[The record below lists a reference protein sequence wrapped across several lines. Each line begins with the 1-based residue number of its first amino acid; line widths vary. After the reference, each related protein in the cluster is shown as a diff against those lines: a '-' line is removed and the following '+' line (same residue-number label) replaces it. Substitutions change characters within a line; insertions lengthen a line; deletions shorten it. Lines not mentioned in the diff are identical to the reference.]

1 MWLARSRAT
10 NTPGSVA
17 EVNVAEVNITVGISR
32 GPGVLEPTMADSPN
46 TNTPDA
52 NENTL
57 DIDSAAVTARQVVA
71 VRYGDPVD
79 ALEVVKVELPVPDPG
94 QVVVAVEAI
103 GVNPIDAK
111 IVGGFMG
118 TDESALPRP
127 VGNEFAGTVR
137 AVGPG
142 TDGLAVG
149 DPVIGYPVPGAYADH
164 IVVATDRLHRRPE
177 SLDVQRAAGLLLVG
191 LTAAD
196 AIATAQVAAGDVVV
210 VHGGAG
216 AVGVVAVQLAVKAGA
231 TVVATA
237 AQNNHEYLRG
247 LGAIPVTY
255 GDGLIGRI
263 REAAPGAVTVA
274 IDTVGTDE
282 AIDVSLE
289 LVADRSRIVSI
300 AAFGRAED
308 GIVLIDGSSAD
319 SKRHRTEAIEPLIA
333 AAADGSLVTEVAA
346 TYPLDRAGHAMADLS
361 GRHPR
366 GKFVL
371 LP

>member
-1 MWLARSRAT
+1 
-10 NTPGSVA
+10 
-17 EVNVAEVNITVGISR
+17 
-32 GPGVLEPTMADSPN
+32 MADSPNADIPN
-46 TNTPDA
+46 TNTPDP
-52 NENTL
+52 NDNTL
-57 DIDSAAVTARQVVA
+57 DIDSAAVTARQVVV

-79 ALEVVKVELPVPDPG
+79 ALAVVKAELPVPDPG

-111 IVGGFMG
+111 IIRGFMG

-142 TDGLAVG
+142 TDDLAVG

-191 LTAAD
+191 VTAAD
-196 AIATAQVAAGDVVV
+196 AIATAHVADGDVVM

-231 TVVATA
+231 TVIATA
-237 AQNNHEYLRG
+237 APTNHEYLRG
-247 LGAIPVTY
+247 LGAFPVTY
-255 GDGLIGRI
+255 GDGLIERI
-263 REAAPGAVTVA
+263 REAAPGTVTVA

-308 GIVLIDGSSAD
+308 GIVLIDGSSSD
-319 SKRHRTEAIEPLIA
+319 SKRHRAEAIEPLIA

-346 TYPLDRAGHAMADLS
+346 TYPLDRAGHALADLS

>member
-1 MWLARSRAT
+1 
-10 NTPGSVA
+10 
-17 EVNVAEVNITVGISR
+17 
-32 GPGVLEPTMADSPN
+32 MADSPN
-46 TNTPDA
+46 TNTPDT
-52 NENTL
+52 NDNTL

-79 ALEVVKVELPVPDPG
+79 VLKIVEVELPAPDQG

-111 IVGGFMG
+111 IVRGVMG

-127 VGNEFAGTVR
+127 IGNELSGTVR

-142 TDGLAVG
+142 TNDFAVG

-164 IVVATDRLHRRPE
+164 VVVGTDRLHRRPE
-177 SLDVQRAAGLLLVG
+177 SLDVQRAAGLLLAGV
-191 LTAAD
+191 TAAD
-196 AIATAQVAAGDVVV
+196 AVATAQIAGGDVVV

-231 TVVATA
+231 TVIATA
-237 AQNNHEYLRG
+237 AQTNHAYLRG

-255 GDGLIGRI
+255 GDGLIERI
-263 REAAPGAVTVA
+263 REGAPGAVTAAV
-274 IDTVGTDE
+274 DTVGTDE

-289 LVADRSRIVSI
+289 LVVDRSRIVSI
-300 AAFGRAED
+300 AAFGRAAE
-308 GIVLIDGSSAD
+308 GIVVIAGPSAA
-319 SKRHRTEAIEPLIA
+319 SNRHRAEAIEPLIA
-333 AAADGSLVTEVAA
+333 SAADGSLVTEVAA
-346 TYPLDRAGHAMADLS
+346 TYPMDRAGHALADLS